1 MTNNG
6 LKMRLKIL
14 LAFVLVAGLY
24 PHAAADAQGKTVK
37 ITVTVSDIQLA
48 RNDSVGNEW
57 VTKVYVNG
65 KAIGKTVTWEAKP
78 SDTVKLKAYAE
89 EQDKL
94 PDIGTKELA
103 VKLSS
108 FQTSVDKK
116 LNVVVKENR
125 GRYSGN
131 TAEWQFTFKIEKK

>member
-1 MTNNG
+1 MTNNW

-24 PHAAADAQGKTVK
+24 PHAAAVAQGKTVK
-37 ITVTVSDIQLA
+37 VTVTVSDIQLV

-57 VTKVYVNG
+57 VTKAYVNG
-65 KAIGKTVTWEAKP
+65 KAIGETVTWEAKP

-89 EQDKL
+89 EQDKV

-131 TAEWQFTFKIEKK
+131 TAEWQFTFKVEKK